1 MSYIEADVSGKA
13 LFNHE
18 RYRIS
23 VLRCCEEWCSP
34 VKKIERRTRE
44 YYSLHFIIGGKGT
57 LVYEVNGQRQE
68 VVLQKG
74 DSFLLFA
81 GEKYEYHPDP
91 ERPWGYDWIDFTG
104 DDADDLF
111 FTCGYEKER
120 PFVHSRHFDRF
131 RALLGDMIEAYD
143 ASEVQSLRCSGY
155 FLLLISYLIEDMLRT
170 LNRRNESQSK
180 KFQRLRNILI
190 YINNNYRR
198 ELDVGAVAADAYIS
212 PDYLKHLFSE
222 LLGMSLTEYLNRFRV
237 SSACEKLMQSNVM
250 SIEEIAAEVGYADV
264 KYFSRVFKKVK
275 GISAGEYR
283 RSGGEDDPFA
293 WLKERNIDYR

>member
-1 MSYIEADVSGKA
+1 MSYIEVDVNGKA

-18 RYRIS
+18 RHRIS

-34 VKKIERRTRE
+34 DKKIERRTRE

-57 LVYEVNGQRQE
+57 LVYDMNGQRQE

-104 DDADDLF
+104 VNADDLF
-111 FTCGYEKER
+111 SICGYDKER

-155 FLLLISYLIEDMLRT
+155 FLLLISYLIEDMLRM

-198 ELDVGAVAADAYIS
+198 ELDVGSVAADAYIS
-212 PDYLKHLFSE
+212 PDYLGE
-222 LLGMSLTEYLNRFRV
+222 LY
-237 SSACEKLMQSNVM
+237 
-250 SIEEIAAEVGYADV
+250 Y
-264 KYFSRVFKKVK
+264 
-275 GISAGEYR
+275 
-283 RSGGEDDPFA
+283 
-293 WLKERNIDYR
+293 

>member
-1 MSYIEADVSGKA
+1 MSYIEVDVSGKA

-104 DDADDLF
+104 DNADDLF
-111 FTCGYEKER
+111 FTCGYDKER

-170 LNRRNESQSK
+170 LNRRDESQSK
-180 KFQRLRNILI
+180 KIQRLRNILI

-222 LLGMSLTEYLNRFRV
+222 LPCVVERQIQQHRKSQQG
-237 SSACEKLMQSNVM
+237 
-250 SIEEIAAEVGYADV
+250 VGHGALV
-264 KYFSRVFKKVK
+264 
-275 GISAGEYR
+275 A
-283 RSGGEDDPFA
+283 
-293 WLKERNIDYR
+293 LL

>member
-1 MSYIEADVSGKA
+1 MSYIEVDVNGKA

-18 RYRIS
+18 RHRIS

-34 VKKIERRTRE
+34 DKKIERRTRE

-81 GEKYEYHPDP
+81 GEKYEYRPDP
-91 ERPWGYDWIDFTG
+91 ERSWGYDWIDFTG
-104 DDADDLF
+104 DNAEDLF
-111 FTCGYEKER
+111 SICGYDKER

-170 LNRRNESQSK
+170 LHRRNESQ
-180 KFQRLRNILI
+180 
-190 YINNNYRR
+190 
-198 ELDVGAVAADAYIS
+198 
-212 PDYLKHLFSE
+212 
-222 LLGMSLTEYLNRFRV
+222 
-237 SSACEKLMQSNVM
+237 
-250 SIEEIAAEVGYADV
+250 
-264 KYFSRVFKKVK
+264 
-275 GISAGEYR
+275 
-283 RSGGEDDPFA
+283 
-293 WLKERNIDYR
+293 

>member
-1 MSYIEADVSGKA
+1 MSYIEVDVNGNA
-13 LFNHE
+13 LFNAE
-18 RYRIS
+18 RHQIS

-34 VKKIERRTRE
+34 DKKIERRTRG

-57 LVYEVNGQRQE
+57 LVYEMNGQRQE

-81 GEKYEYHPDP
+81 GEKYEYYPDP

-104 DDADDLF
+104 SQAEDLF
-111 FTCGYEKER
+111 SACGYDKEK
-120 PFVHSRHFDRF
+120 PFIHIRHFDRL
-131 RALLGDMIEAYD
+131 RSLLGALSDAYD
-143 ASEVQSLRCSGY
+143 VSEVQNLRCSGY
-155 FLLLISYLIEDMLRT
+155 FLVLISYLVEDMRQM
-170 LNRRNESQSK
+170 LNRRDESQSK

-198 ELDVGAVAADAYIS
+198 ELDVETVALHACVS

-222 LLGMSLTEYLNRFRV
+222 LLGMPLTEYLNRFRI
-237 SSACEKLMQSNVM
+237 SSACEKFRQSDAIG
-250 SIEEIAAEVGYADV
+250 IEEIAAEVGYADA
-264 KYFSRVFKKVK
+264 KYFARVFKKIK
-275 GISAGEYR
+275 GMSASEYR
-283 RSGGEDDPFA
+283 KSGTSEDPFA